1 MAWDISGATNSLNTL
16 GKDVQSALRALT
28 SNDDPA
34 KAAGLA
40 AALTAQT
47 ELMKITSEG
56 ITNALKT
63 LGDSTAKIAAR

>member
-1 MAWDISGATNSLNTL
+1 MAWDISGATNSLNSL
-16 GKDVQSALRALT
+16 GSDVQSALKALT
-28 SNDDPA
+28 SNNDPA

-63 LGDSTAKIAAR
+63 LGESTAKIAAR